1 MGKEYEFARDK
12 LNPTGE
18 KIKKPNIFPFSTK
31 LTGSFLSDSIG
42 RRQRKLF

>member
-1 MGKEYEFARDK
+1 MGKKYEFARDK
-12 LNPTGE
+12 HNPTEE
-18 KIKKPNIFPFSTK
+18 KIKKPNTSPFSTK